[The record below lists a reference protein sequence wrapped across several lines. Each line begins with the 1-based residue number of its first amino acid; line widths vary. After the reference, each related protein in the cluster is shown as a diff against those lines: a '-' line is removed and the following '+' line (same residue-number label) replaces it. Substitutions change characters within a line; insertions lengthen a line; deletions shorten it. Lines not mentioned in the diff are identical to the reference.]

1 MDLAYISKVMN
12 MKKLILNI
20 GILVG
25 FSFVGFSQQ
34 SIAELARSATGLNI
48 GDKAPNF
55 SSVDTEGRPVNM
67 QRLRGKNNVILMFY
81 SGPLYSLEEG
91 AIRNGA
97 VDQIAELVENGLNA
111 IDAKQIEVILV
122 TSDTP
127 NQIKKLKEQFP
138 KSERF
143 HYINDVGHRIMDMY
157 QASFKIPKNHPD
169 IQELIRRN
177 AIKGNIAED
186 YYVAPAPM
194 IFLIT
199 KDGRIKA
206 KFSQVNIDKM
216 QEAGLA
222 RENSVAYSWRYIES
236 KIQE

>member
-1 MDLAYISKVMN
+1 
-12 MKKLILNI
+12 MKKFIILASVLL
-20 GILVG
+20 GL
-25 FSFVGFSQQ
+25 SLSGFSQE
-34 SIAELARSATGLNI
+34 SIADLAKSATGLNI

-81 SGPLYSLEEG
+81 SGAMYSREEG
-91 AIRNGA
+91 PIRNGA
-97 VDQIAELVENGLNA
+97 VDQIAELVDQGLNS

-138 KSERF
+138 KSDKF
-143 HYINDVGHRIMDMY
+143 HYINDVGHRIMDIY

-169 IQELIRRN
+169 IQELVKNNVIR
-177 AIKGNIAED
+177 GNIAEE

-222 RENSVAYSWRYIES
+222 KENSVAYSWRYIEA

>member
-1 MDLAYISKVMN
+1 
-12 MKKLILNI
+12 MKKNI
-20 GILVG
+20 IIALALLGL
-25 FSFVGFSQQ
+25 SLSGFSQEGG
-34 SIAELARSATGLNI
+34 IAELAKSATGLNI

-67 QRLRGKNNVILMFY
+67 QRLRGKNNIILMFY
-81 SGPLYSLEEG
+81 SGALYSREEG
-91 AIRNGA
+91 PIRNGA
-97 VDQIAELVENGLNA
+97 VDQIAELVDQGLNS

-138 KSERF
+138 KSDKF
-143 HYINDVGHRIMDMY
+143 HYINDVGHRIMDIY

-169 IQELIRRN
+169 IQALVQSNVIR
-177 AIKGNIAED
+177 GNIAEE

-206 KFSQVNIDKM
+206 KFSQLNIDKM

-222 RENSVAYSWRYIES
+222 KENSVAYSWRYIEA

>member
-25 FSFVGFSQQ
+25 FSFVGLSQQ

>member
-1 MDLAYISKVMN
+1 
-12 MKKLILNI
+12 MKKFLIIALALL
-20 GILVG
+20 GL
-25 FSFVGFSQQ
+25 SLSGFSQDG
-34 SIAELARSATGLNI
+34 IADLAKSATGLNI

-81 SGPLYSLEEG
+81 SGPLYSLEDG

-97 VDQIAELVENGLNA
+97 VDQIAELVDQGLNS

-127 NQIKKLKEQFP
+127 NQIKKLKDQFP
-138 KSERF
+138 KSDKF
-143 HYINDVGHRIMDMY
+143 HYINDVGHRIMDIY

-169 IQELIRRN
+169 IQELVKRNVIR
-177 AIKGNIAED
+177 GNIAEE

-206 KFSQVNIDKM
+206 KFSQINIDKM

-222 RENSVAYSWRYIES
+222 KENSVAYSWRYIEA

>member
-1 MDLAYISKVMN
+1 
-12 MKKLILNI
+12 MKKFIIIALGLL
-20 GILVG
+20 GIS
-25 FSFVGFSQQ
+25 FSGFSQDG
-34 SIAELARSATGLNI
+34 IADLAKSATGLNI

-67 QRLRGKNNVILMFY
+67 QRLRGKNNIILMFY

-97 VDQIAELVENGLNA
+97 VDQIAELVDQGLNS

-127 NQIKKLKEQFP
+127 NQIKKLQEQFP
-138 KSERF
+138 RSNKF
-143 HYINDVGHRIMDMY
+143 HYINDVGHRIMDIY

-169 IQELIRRN
+169 IQELVKRNVIR
-177 AIKGNIAED
+177 GNIAEE

-206 KFSQVNIDKM
+206 KFSQLNIDKM

-222 RENSVAYSWRYIES
+222 KENSVAYSWRYIEA

>member
-1 MDLAYISKVMN
+1 
-12 MKKLILNI
+12 MKKLIVIFFLLFNL
-20 GILVG
+20 GIK
-25 FSFVGFSQQ
+25 GFSQE
-34 SIAELARSATGLNI
+34 SIADLAKSATGLNI

-81 SGPLYSLEEG
+81 SGPLYSLEQG

-138 KSERF
+138 KSDKF

-169 IQELIRRN
+169 IQELVKQNKIR
-177 AIKGNIAED
+177 GNIAEE

-206 KFSQVNIDKM
+206 KFSQLNIDKM

-222 RENSVAYSWRYIES
+222 RENSVAYSWRYIEA